1 MTINEIATLLNS
13 GYTPEQVG
21 QIADILAQQPTPPAE
36 PQTPPAEPETPPA
49 EPETPP
55 ADPAPAPAY
64 VTTEQLTQIMES
76 FASRITG
83 AIQNINILRD
93 DMGNPPSP
101 ADAAKE
107 ALDAFLTPIKPS
119 K

>member
-1 MTINEIATLLNS
+1 MNINEIATLLNS
-13 GYTPEQVG
+13 GYTPEQG
-21 QIADILAQQPTPPAE
+21 TQIADILAQQPTPP
-36 PQTPPAEPETPPA
+36 QDPPAEPETPPA
-49 EPETPP
+49 EPETTPT
-55 ADPAPAPAY
+55 DPAPAY

-76 FASRITG
+76 FASKITG

-93 DMGNPPSP
+93 DMGTPPSP

>member
-1 MTINEIATLLNS
+1 MNINEIATLLNS
-13 GYTPEQVG
+13 GYTPEQVT
-21 QIADILAQQPTPPAE
+21 QIADILAQQPTPP
-36 PQTPPAEPETPPA
+36 QDPPAEPETPPA
-49 EPETPP
+49 EQETLT
-55 ADPAPAPAY
+55 ADPAPADPAPAY

-76 FASRITG
+76 FASKITG

-93 DMGNPPSP
+93 DMGTPPSP
-101 ADAAKE
+101 ADAAKD